1 MIIFLNGASSS
12 GKTSLARA
20 LQEAWDGPLIYWSLD
35 HVISQLPFSYTG
47 EGEYSKE
54 GFELVSTAIVARE
67 HGYALNDL
75 SAAYIGQISGL
86 GYDIVVDYVLL
97 EETMLRPF
105 VDNFREI
112 EVCFVGIDCQEDV
125 IARRNEAR
133 KDRAPGLSVP
143 QRQSVHFCR
152 SLYDLELDSTEK
164 SPQALA
170 HILLNHIG
178 SVPTTKGLA

>member
-75 SAAYIGQISGL
+75 SAAYIGQIRGL
-86 GYDIVVDYVLL
+86 GYDIVVD
-97 EETMLRPF
+97 
-105 VDNFREI
+105 
-112 EVCFVGIDCQEDV
+112 
-125 IARRNEAR
+125 
-133 KDRAPGLSVP
+133 
-143 QRQSVHFCR
+143 
-152 SLYDLELDSTEK
+152 
-164 SPQALA
+164 
-170 HILLNHIG
+170 
-178 SVPTTKGLA
+178 